1 MVNVGPCNTQQMQT
15 DVHNSKDAV
24 SMAYVDKYLHAGV
37 HCNYIPFVLIS
48 QKLDQYLCT
57 FCRHFAGFWSW

>member
-15 DVHNSKDAV
+15 DVHNYKDAV
-24 SMAYVDKYLHAGV
+24 CMVCVDKYLHAGV

-48 QKLDQYLCT
+48 Q
-57 FCRHFAGFWSW
+57 S